1 MVGGWLEL
9 DFSVLECQATD
20 TQEGKVKMNHMV
32 LEHHYEFMFILKYIE
47 MNGCRN
53 TYRYV

>member
-1 MVGGWLEL
+1 MGGGWLEL
-9 DFSVLECQATD
+9 GFSMLEWQATD
-20 TQEGKVKMNHMV
+20 KQEGKVKMNNMV

-47 MNGCRN
+47 MNRCRN